1 MTMRTWLLLAGTT
14 LLACQLTPTAVPP
27 CLAQA
32 TELAELPAVN
42 VRNIITEAPAAKEHP
57 DTDAIVLFQRITY
70 RIDAEGRVSRRVHQ
84 LQKLFTEWACRNL
97 SDLRPG
103 WDASHQELIVH
114 TCRTFMRDGKVV
126 DTPPNGFNEV
136 TPDAV
141 VRCPDFLTYREMV
154 ISHVGVELDCIL
166 ELDYEIRDTS
176 PAALPAS
183 GLEFLQG
190 ELPIRTK
197 QVVVTAPRDIFLT
210 WQGVNGDLADPMLIQ
225 EDNNQTVL
233 WVVRNQPALPFEG
246 NQMHQGDYLPHVM
259 FSTIPDPST
268 LSLHLKKL
276 TEAAASSGNALQDW
290 LLDPDSE
297 SDPDASLT
305 TLDRVERIAALLGDR
320 TRTVRTVDRGWGRP
334 PRAAT
339 QVFATSYGTAWEK
352 AILGLTLLREL
363 GLSPELAFFSRWN
376 TFTEAVATQLNFEE
390 MRLVVP
396 VDGENYWLSPSSSQ
410 VVPSR
415 CELVGKTG
423 FFLDDSPKKYRTY
436 LVPPFGSQCQLVV
449 KVQPSPE
456 GGFQAQCDLD
466 LQGQFWFPERKKSV
480 EDIATKLATSLLQ
493 DGEVTSTETR
503 LQTPVRL
510 QLRMTANGPALADA
524 TDDLVN
530 LALPTA
536 GKTLADLM
544 PGGFRP
550 SQLQRQTPLFV
561 SEELSENLDLTLVLP
576 QDWQVAFTPDP
587 VEETGEHASFRL
599 ATEIDGQVVHL
610 TRDLR
615 ITGGVIAP
623 AAYPGLQEVMAKAAA
638 PARQQVILQI
648 P

>member
-1 MTMRTWLLLAGTT
+1 MRTSLLFACAF
-14 LLACQLTPTAVPP
+14 LLTCQLTLTAVPP

-32 TELAELPAVN
+32 VELTELPPVD
-42 VRNIITEAPAAKEHP
+42 VRTIITEAPAAAEYP
-57 DTDAIVLFQRITY
+57 DADAIVLFQRITY
-70 RIDAEGRVSRRVHQ
+70 RIDAEGRLSRRVHQ
-84 LQKLFTEWACRNL
+84 LHKLFTEWACRNL

-103 WDASHQELIVH
+103 WDASRQDLIVH

-166 ELDYEIRDTS
+166 ELDYEIRDLS

-197 QVVVTAPRDIFLT
+197 QVVVTVPRDIFLT
-210 WQGVNGDLADPMLIQ
+210 WQALNGDLTDPMLIQ
-225 EDNNQTVL
+225 ADSEQTVL
-233 WVVRNQPALPFEG
+233 WVVRDQPALPSEG
-246 NQMHQGDYLPHVM
+246 NQTHQGDYLPHVM
-259 FSTIPDPST
+259 FSTIADPSA
-268 LSLHLKKL
+268 LSVHLRKL
-276 TEAAASSGNALQDW
+276 TEAAANSGNALQDW
-290 LLDPDSE
+290 LQNSATE
-297 SDPDASLT
+297 SDTDASLT
-305 TLDRVERIAALLGDR
+305 TLDQVQRIATLLGDR
-320 TRTVRTVDRGWGRP
+320 IRTVRTVDRGWGRP

-352 AILGLTLLREL
+352 AILGLTLLREH
-363 GLSPELAFFSRWN
+363 GLSPELAFFSRWD
-376 TFTEAVATQLNFEE
+376 TLTDAVATPLNFENI
-390 MRLVVP
+390 RLVVP
-396 VDGENYWLSPSSSQ
+396 VDGENYWLSPSSDQ
-410 VVPSR
+410 IVPSR

-436 LVPPFGSQCQLVV
+436 LVPPFGSQCRLVV
-449 KVQPSPE
+449 NLQPSPE

-466 LQGQFWFPERKKSV
+466 LKGQFWFPDRQKSV
-480 EDIATKLATSLLQ
+480 EDIATELATSLLQ

-510 QLRMTANGPALADA
+510 QLRMTATGPALAGT

-530 LALPTA
+530 LALPAT

-544 PGGFRP
+544 PAGFRP
-550 SQLQRQTPLFV
+550 SQLQRQTPLFLA
-561 SEELSENLDLTLVLP
+561 EELSENLDLTLVLP
-576 QDWQVAFTPDP
+576 AEWQVAYAPDP

-599 ATEIDGQVVHL
+599 ATKSDGQVVNL
-610 TRDLR
+610 TRELKV
-615 ITGGVIAP
+615 TGGIVAP
-623 AAYPGLQEVMAKAAA
+623 AAYPGLQQVMARAAA
-638 PARQQVILQI
+638 PARQQLILQA